1 MSAVYLPL
9 LRYVSVIALVLCVSL
24 PARALSFQDAPT
36 LSPALM
42 ALPKVKEGVVPWQ
55 IFAETK
61 EKQRKVTFPDG
72 GFAYEVS
79 PQFSEKLKT
88 MDGKEVTLYGFM
100 FPLEQSDK
108 QGTFLLGPYPASCPF
123 HYHVTPSLVVE
134 VKAKKPLGFSWDP
147 LTLKGTLQLV
157 ENDENGIFYYLRE
170 AVLIK

>member
-9 LRYVSVIALVLCVSL
+9 LRRASLAALLALISL
-24 PARALSFQDAPT
+24 PSLALSFQDAPT

-42 ALPKVKEGVVPWQ
+42 ALPKVKEGVLPWQ
-55 IFAETK
+55 IFAGTK
-61 EKQRKVTFPDG
+61 EKQRKITFPDG

-79 PQFSEKLKT
+79 PEFSDQLKAF
-88 MDGKEVTLYGFM
+88 DGKEVTLYGFM

-134 VKAKKPLGFSWDP
+134 IKAKKPLAFSWDP

-157 ENDENGIFYYLRE
+157 ENDENGMFYYLRE